1 MKRYAALLC
10 CGVLLFWWL
19 LPGSPA
25 AVSAAGREAVVSAA
39 VRSVAAVP
47 ARAGKGRRACRA
59 ALPVAGGCL
68 PDKGWLCGRTGC
80 LSGSE
85 GIRLERI

>member
-25 AVSAAGREAVVSAA
+25 AVSAAEEPEIPAA
-39 VRSVAAVP
+39 AY
-47 ARAGKGRRACRA
+47 
-59 ALPVAGGCL
+59 AGGRNRH
-68 PDKGWLCGRTGC
+68 GTA
-80 LSGSE
+80 
-85 GIRLERI
+85 GIPRQ

>member
-25 AVSAAGREAVVSAA
+25 AVSAAEEPEIPAAAYALLEAETGTVLLESTA
-39 VRSVAAVP
+39 V
-47 ARAGKGRRACRA
+47 
-59 ALPVAGGCL
+59 
-68 PDKGWLCGRTGC
+68 TGC
-80 LSGSE
+80 PAGRWRS
-85 GIRLERI
+85 

>member
-25 AVSAAGREAVVSAA
+25 AVSAAVSVGKHSKNTRPDGRVFFALRGLRPGVSTPK
-39 VRSVAAVP
+39 S
-47 ARAGKGRRACRA
+47 
-59 ALPVAGGCL
+59 
-68 PDKGWLCGRTGC
+68 
-80 LSGSE
+80 
-85 GIRLERI
+85 

>member
-25 AVSAAGREAVVSAA
+25 AVSAAEEPEIPAAAYALLEAETGTVLLESHGSDRLPCGAMAKLMTALSA
-39 VRSVAAVP
+39 SP
-47 ARAGKGRRACRA
+47 PQSFPRRR
-59 ALPVAGGCL
+59 
-68 PDKGWLCGRTGC
+68 
-80 LSGSE
+80 
-85 GIRLERI
+85 